1 MVRLLVCDNSAEA
14 RAALRAML
22 AGCEIDIVGEAA
34 DGAEAVALALQLRP
48 DVVLMDVGMPVVDGI
63 AATRRIR
70 ELVPSA
76 RVVAFT
82 GADEVDVVMAMMDAG
97 ASDYCVKGAP
107 LWELERAIVGAHEP
121 LLRLAHG
128 LARSLHGGG
137 TPEIV
142 VSETAELTGGL
153 LAAGYVAA
161 PEGGAGL
168 GAAAGG

>member
-22 AGCEIDIVGEAA
+22 AGSEIDIVGEAA
-34 DGAEAVALALQLRP
+34 DGAEAVALALRLHP

-63 AATRRIR
+63 TATRRIR
-70 ELVPSA
+70 ELVPTA

-97 ASDYCVKGAP
+97 AADYCVKGAP
-107 LWELERAIVGAHEP
+107 LWELERAIVGSHEP

-128 LARSLHGGG
+128 LARSLQGGG
-137 TPEIV
+137 TADIV
-142 VSETAELTGGL
+142 ASELADLTGASV
-153 LAAGYVAA
+153 AAG
-161 PEGGAGL
+161 L
-168 GAAAGG
+168 